1 MKVSKWA
8 MILAIASGL
17 SAAPAFAQ
25 SGLRQPGQVAPAG
38 FEYGS
43 YDYYAAQE
51 PSPAPSPSDAPAPP
65 PAPGDAAAPAPMGE
79 QPMAMPGAP
88 AATCDSC
95 TGGGDCGCEA
105 CKMSCP
111 EVCEPWRLF
120 DCDHLKCHNIGI
132 RGWISGG
139 IMANWD
145 DPASRFNGPVTFA
158 DRDDGQLNQMYLIM
172 ERTLDTEGGCW
183 DLGGRVDLLYGS
195 DYRFTLARG
204 LDAHD
209 DFTARWNSDDRFYG
223 LAMPQAYVQLGN
235 GTWDAKLG
243 HFYTIIGY
251 EGVTAPDNFFY
262 THPYTHQYGEP
273 FTHTG
278 ALVTYNVNQQLALL
292 GGVTTGW
299 DNFEDVYNDMSF
311 LGGVTMTASDGN
323 SKLAYAFHFG
333 DEEQTFGT
341 VVPNDDRWI
350 QSIVY
355 SRTLTDRLAY
365 VGQSDWGYQE
375 NAFGSGERAE
385 WYSVNQYLFHK
396 INCCWTQGVRFEWF
410 RDDDGFRVAPA
421 GDYPN
426 LGFSNKPGAAGG
438 FEGNF
443 YELAYGLN
451 YKPTWNSNLI
461 VRPEVR
467 FDWYDG
473 RDNALGNQ
481 PYDDGSDDSQVLT
494 GFDVIYLY

>member
-8 MILAIASGL
+8 ILLAMASGL
-17 SAAPAFAQ
+17 SAATAFGQ

-43 YDYYAAQE
+43 YDYYAQE
-51 PSPAPSPSDAPAPP
+51 PAPSPSDAPAPP
-65 PAPGDAAAPAPMGE
+65 PPAPNGQADMPMDAPAM
-79 QPMAMPGAP
+79 GAP
-88 AATCDSC
+88 AAAGACDTC
-95 TGGGDCGCEA
+95 GVEGACGCEE
-105 CKMSCP
+105 CKLECP

-120 DCDHLKCHNIGI
+120 DCDHLRCNGI
-132 RGWISGG
+132 SVRGWVNGG
-139 IMANWD
+139 IMANFD
-145 DPASRFNGPVTFA
+145 DPASRFNGTTTFA
-158 DRDDGQLNQMYLIM
+158 DRDDGQFNQGYLIL
-172 ERTLDTEGGCW
+172 EKAIDPQCGCW

-209 DFTARWNSDDRFYG
+209 DFTARWNDGSSRFYG
-223 LAMPQAYVQLGN
+223 TAMPQAYAQLGN
-235 GTWDAKLG
+235 GTWDFKVG

-251 EGVTAPDNFFY
+251 EVVTAPDNFFY
-262 THPYTHQYGEP
+262 THAYTMQYGEP

-278 ALVTYNVNQQLALL
+278 ALATYNANDQLALL
-292 GGVTTGW
+292 GGVTYGW

-311 LGGVTMTASDGN
+311 LGGATFTASDGN

-355 SRTLTDRLAY
+355 SRTITDRLSY
-365 VGQSDWGYQE
+365 VAQSDWGYQE
-375 NAFGSGERAE
+375 NALGAGERAE
-385 WYSVNQYLFHK
+385 WYGINQYVFHK
-396 INCCWTQGVRFEWF
+396 VNCCWTQGVRFEWF

-426 LGFSNKPGAAGG
+426 LGVSNNPASAGG
-438 FEGNF
+438 FEGDF
-443 YELAYGLN
+443 YEVAYGLN

-461 VRPEVR
+461 VRPELRV
-467 FDWYDG
+467 DWYDG

-481 PYDDGSDDSQVLT
+481 PYDDGSDDSQFLA